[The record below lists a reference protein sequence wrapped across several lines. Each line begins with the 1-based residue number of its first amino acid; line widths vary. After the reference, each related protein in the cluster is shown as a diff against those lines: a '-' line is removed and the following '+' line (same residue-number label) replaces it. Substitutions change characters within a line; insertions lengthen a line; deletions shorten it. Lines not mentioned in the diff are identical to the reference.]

1 MGSNKFC
8 KRRPPCKIG
17 YFPHRIF
24 GIFLSE
30 MKILLYK
37 FLEHYPNKASIF
49 IYKNK
54 FVTIKREVKVM
65 FLKYWSTVTVR
76 NLSQLMRLWH
86 LLPSV
91 NSIFKHTCTAIPGA
105 TRLIF
110 GQTLRLLPY
119 IMCVNSEDSGETAQM
134 HSLA

>member
-37 FLEHYPNKASIF
+37 FLEHYRNKASIF

-54 FVTIKREVKVM
+54 FVTIKREIKVM
-65 FLKYWSTVTVR
+65 FLKYRSTVTVR

-86 LLPSV
+86 LSPSV
-91 NSIFKHTCTAIPGA
+91 NSIFKHTCAAIHGA
-105 TRLIF
+105 THLIF

-119 IMCVNSEDSGETAQM
+119 VMCVNSEDSGETVQM